1 MNQSTKKLGIC
12 MDLTHAL
19 LMELENN
26 QIISRNIVSGLKET
40 DSTYKEDSHFL
51 GFQWTEN
58 QHLQKVYFTEISD
71 IIKYYQQV
79 VLFGVTDAKNELYK
93 ILEANRRFHDIKIK
107 LVNTDIMTDAQ
118 MHEFVKE
125 YFN

>member
-1 MNQSTKKLGIC
+1 MNQSIKQLGIC

-26 QIISRNIVSGLKET
+26 QIISRNIVSGLNKT
-40 DSTYKEDSHFL
+40 DSVDKQENHSC
-51 GFQWTEN
+51 GFQWTEK

-79 VLFGVTDAKNELYK
+79 VLFGPTNAKDEFYK
-93 ILEANRRFHDIKIK
+93 LLEAHHRFNDVRIE
-107 LVNTDIMTDAQ
+107 LVNTGKMTDTQ

-125 YFN
+125 YYK

>member
-1 MNQSTKKLGIC
+1 MKNFKQLGIC

-26 QIISRNIVSGLKET
+26 QIISRNIVSGLNKT
-40 DSTYKEDSHFL
+40 DNTDKQENHFL
-51 GFQWTEN
+51 GFEWTEK

-79 VLFGVTDAKNELYK
+79 VLFGATDAKDELYK
-93 ILEANRRFHDIKIK
+93 ILEAHHQFDDIRIE
-107 LVNTDIMTDAQ
+107 LVNTGIMTDAQ

-125 YFN
+125 YYK